1 MMKKTYL
8 PALAAVSALLLTG
21 CADLAQPEE
30 NTQGGDTDLGS
41 QEVQDKLAELYE
53 KAKTSGEKSLV
64 TYGPAEETYGDAYKV
79 FMKRYPEITIENEY
93 IFGAELATRLDQEFA
108 SGKHVGNIQNG
119 GPTVTYLTYN
129 ADRCQAYEPF
139 AISDDDI
146 GAEQVSPDKEIRAL
160 SLFPFGI
167 AYNKDRIKEE
177 DVPDSLAALTEDKWK
192 GQLLINDPLR
202 VNGFTN
208 SLAAMIASGK
218 FDASWAQGIA
228 DNEPKIT
235 SNSALA
241 AQSIATG
248 ESSIDVL
255 AQYTQYKDLI
265 DDGLPVG
272 FKFPTED
279 AARAEYHYSCI
290 LKDNPAPAATELLYN
305 WLYTKEG
312 QDALASTGVYGVRP
326 DSAPAE
332 GLPPF
337 ADVKDKLL
345 PQVPVEDAAKATTD
359 VINQTKQIFQ

>member
-1 MMKKTYL
+1 MKKTSL
-8 PALAAVSALLLTG
+8 PALAVVSALLLTG
-21 CADLAQPEE
+21 CADLAQPD
-30 NTQGGDTDLGS
+30 NSKGGDTALGS
-41 QEVQDKLAELYE
+41 QEIQDKLAALYE
-53 KAKTSGEKSLV
+53 KAKTNGEKSLV
-64 TYGPAEETYGDAYKV
+64 TYGPAEETYSKAYQV
-79 FMKRYPEITIENEY
+79 FMKRYPEIKIENEY

-119 GPTVTYLTYN
+119 GPSVTYLTYH
-129 ADRCQAYEPF
+129 ADRCQAYQPF
-139 AISDDDI
+139 TISDDDI
-146 GAEQVSPDKEIRAL
+146 GKEQVSPDKEIRAL
-160 SLFPFGI
+160 TVFPFGI
-167 AYNKDRIKEE
+167 AYNKDKIKEA
-177 DVPDSLAALTEDKWK
+177 DVPNSLAALTDDKWK

-218 FDASWAQGIA
+218 FNVSWAQGIA
-228 DNEPKIT
+228 DNNPKIT
-235 SNSALA
+235 ANSALA
-241 AQSIATG
+241 AQAIATG
-248 ESSIDVL
+248 ERSIDVL
-255 AQYTQYKDLI
+255 AQYTQYKELI
-265 DDGLPVG
+265 DDGLPIG

-345 PQVPVEDAAKATTD
+345 PQVPVEGSAKAATD
-359 VINQTKQIFQ
+359 VINQMKQIFH